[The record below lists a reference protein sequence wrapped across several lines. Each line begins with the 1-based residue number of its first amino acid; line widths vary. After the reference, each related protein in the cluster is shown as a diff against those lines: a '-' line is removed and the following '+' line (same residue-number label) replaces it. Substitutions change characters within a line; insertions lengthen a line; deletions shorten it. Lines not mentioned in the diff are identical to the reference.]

1 MRWWGLQAVCWSFKH
16 LEMIFLVNTTICT
29 YDCQKQTQNI
39 AVHFHRR
46 RTAAIEAKQTKG
58 DHSVQ
63 LSRHWD
69 IPKFQGTWAVRRI
82 LSRRDSAMRIS
93 VDQKYPPKKR
103 KRKRKR
109 SLFIFCFVGTY
120 VRKLSGQR
128 SFALYIFVI
137 KVLRLG
143 TNSLTIGH
151 LFPSTL

>member
-1 MRWWGLQAVCWSFKH
+1 MRWWGLQAVCRSFKH

-39 AVHFHRR
+39 AVHFHRL

-82 LSRRDSAMRIS
+82 LSRRIARCAFQLIRSPPP
-93 VDQKYPPKKR
+93 PPKK
-103 KRKRKR
+103 K
-109 SLFIFCFVGTY
+109 SLFIFCLVGTY

-137 KVLRLG
+137 KVLHPG

-151 LFPSTL
+151 LFSSTL

>member
-1 MRWWGLQAVCWSFKH
+1 
-16 LEMIFLVNTTICT
+16 MIFLVNTTICT

-39 AVHFHRR
+39 AVHFHRQ

-63 LSRHWD
+63 LSRHRD

-82 LSRRDSAMRIS
+82 ESQNSAMCIS
-93 VDQKYPPKKR
+93 VDPKYPPSPKKKKKKKKIVHILFCGNLR
-103 KRKRKR
+103 KKAIWPT
-109 SLFIFCFVGTY
+109 LFCII
-120 VRKLSGQR
+120 
-128 SFALYIFVI
+128 YIFVI
-137 KVLRLG
+137 KVLHSG